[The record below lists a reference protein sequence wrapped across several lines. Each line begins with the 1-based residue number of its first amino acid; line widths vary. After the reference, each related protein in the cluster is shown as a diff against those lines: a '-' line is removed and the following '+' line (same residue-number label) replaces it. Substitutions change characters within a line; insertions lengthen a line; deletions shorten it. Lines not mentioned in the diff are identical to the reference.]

1 MTLPPDTEMMI
12 ASSTSEA
19 SQVPKKKKKQ
29 VMSFF
34 APPEL
39 VVEKASTGFSKRG
52 DGYRCVTTGASCSVN
67 FALT

>member
-29 VMSFF
+29 AMSFF

-39 VVEKASTGFSKRG
+39 VVEKASDGFTKK
-52 DGYRCVTTGASCSVN
+52 DNGYVCVTTGASCSFN